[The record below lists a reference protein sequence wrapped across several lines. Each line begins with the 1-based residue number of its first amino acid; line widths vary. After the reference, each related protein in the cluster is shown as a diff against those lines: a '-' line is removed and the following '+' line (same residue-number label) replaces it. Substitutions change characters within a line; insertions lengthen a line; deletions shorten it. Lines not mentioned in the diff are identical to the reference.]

1 MDFHETA
8 LKMQSFNQKRN
19 SITLDEIWFLEHYP
33 VYSYGVST
41 DLGNL
46 PNGLS
51 HPLVKTDRGGK
62 ITYHAPG
69 QILVYILMDYNRAGI
84 KPKMFIKKFQS
95 AIFKSISEFCK
106 KAELNESESG
116 IFFDAF
122 KLASFGLKMTKKG
135 SYHGASINHKMELNE
150 WDQIVICGNPENEA
164 KDLYSMDI
172 LVSKES
178 LTGSISKN
186 ILSEFDSEIFKVS

>member
-8 LKMQSFNQKRN
+8 LKMQSFNHKRN

-41 DLGNL
+41 DLRNL

-69 QILVYILMDYNRAGI
+69 QILVYILMDYNRAGL
-84 KPKMFIKKFQS
+84 KPKMFIEKFQS
-95 AIFKSISEFCK
+95 AIFKSIKEFCK
-106 KAELNESESG
+106 KAELNKSESG

-122 KLASFGLKMTKKG
+122 KLASFGLKLTKKG
-135 SYHGASINHKMELNE
+135 SYHGASINHKMELND